1 MSYWINIT
9 VALISFALA
18 AVIGIVLIP
27 FLKKIHFGQTILDI
41 GPAWHKSKQ
50 GTPIMGGFMFIISSV
65 AAVIAGYL
73 IYRSDSMIDLTD
85 KVSGNNAVRLLTCI
99 IFSLLFAGIGFL
111 DDYIKAVKKQ
121 NLGLNPKQKMIM
133 QFILSAALLAML
145 YALGD
150 KSTEIDFIFFKIDF
164 GILYYPVM
172 ILFIIYV
179 SNAVNLTDG
188 VDGLCG
194 SVTFI
199 TMLALAAVCG
209 ILKSYEISIYATA
222 IAGGCLGFLI
232 WNLHPAKCF
241 MGDTG
246 SMYLGGAFIAIGL
259 TTHKHLMII
268 IVGLVYILEALSV
281 VIQVT
286 YFKIT
291 AKRHYKKTGEKGK
304 GKRIFKMSP
313 IHHHFE
319 MCGFSEYKL
328 ERSNCCGRRYES
340 GKKKSK
346 AQNTSSVFKRRYGL
360 IFFSDN
366 NDASCYW
373 NYNDVLSQLCVGVK

>member
-1 MSYWINIT
+1 MSYWIT
-9 VALISFALA
+9 AAVALLSFALA
-18 AVIGIVLIP
+18 AIIGIVLIP
-27 FLKKIHFGQTILDI
+27 FLKKIHFGQTILEI

-65 AAVIAGYL
+65 VATIVGYL
-73 IYRSDSMIDLTD
+73 LFKSDSMIDLTE
-85 KVSGNNAVRLLTCI
+85 KTTGNNAIRLLSCI
-99 IFSLLFAGIGFL
+99 IFSVLFSGIGFL

-121 NLGLNPKQKMIM
+121 NLGLNPKQKMVM
-133 QFILSAALLAML
+133 QFVLAAGFLAML

-150 KSTEIDFIFFKIDF
+150 KSTKIDFIFFDIDF
-164 GILYYPVM
+164 GIFYYPIM

-199 TMLALAAVCG
+199 TMLAMSSICG
-209 ILKSYEISIYATA
+209 ILKSYEISIYASA
-222 IAGGCLGFLI
+222 VAGGCLGFLI

-246 SMYLGGAFIAIGL
+246 SMYLGGAFVAVGL
-259 TTHKHLMII
+259 TTHQHLMIVV
-268 IVGLVYILEALSV
+268 VGLVYILEALSV
-281 VIQVT
+281 VIQVS
-286 YFKIT
+286 YFKFT
-291 AKRHYKKTGEKGK
+291 ARQHYKKTGEKGK

-319 MCGFSEYKL
+319 MCGFSEYKIVITFSL
-328 ERSNCCGRRYES
+328 
-340 GKKKSK
+340 
-346 AQNTSSVFKRRYGL
+346 AAIVFSVLG
-360 IFFSDN
+360 
-366 NDASCYW
+366 
-373 NYNDVLSQLCVGVK
+373 VLSVM

>member
-1 MSYWINIT
+1 MAYWITIAT
-9 VALISFALA
+9 ALISFVLA
-18 AVIGIVLIP
+18 GGIGIVLIP
-27 FLKKIHFGQTILDI
+27 FLKRIHFGQTILEI

-50 GTPIMGGFMFIISSV
+50 GTPIMGGFMFIISSII
-65 AAVIAGYL
+65 AAVIGYL
-73 IYRSDSMIDLTD
+73 MFKSDRIDLTE
-85 KVSGNNAVRLLTCI
+85 KTAGNNAVRLLACML
-99 IFSLLFAGIGFL
+99 FSALFAGIGFI

-133 QFILSAALLAML
+133 QFLLSAGFLAVL
-145 YALGD
+145 YILGD
-150 KSTEIDFIFFKIDF
+150 KSTEIDLIFFDIDF

-194 SVTFI
+194 TVTFV
-199 TMLALAAVCG
+199 TMLAMTAVCA
-209 ILKSYEISIYATA
+209 LLDLYEISIYATA
-222 IAGGCLGFLI
+222 VAGGCMGFLI

-246 SMYLGGAFIAIGL
+246 SMYLGGAFVAIGL
-259 TTHKHLMII
+259 TTHKHLMIVV
-268 IVGLVYILEALSV
+268 VGLVYILEALSV

-291 AKRHYKKTGEKGK
+291 ARQHFKKTGEKGK

-319 MCGFSEYKL
+319 LSGFSEYKIVITFSL
-328 ERSNCCGRRYES
+328 
-340 GKKKSK
+340 
-346 AQNTSSVFKRRYGL
+346 AAIVFSVLG
-360 IFFSDN
+360 
-366 NDASCYW
+366 
-373 NYNDVLSQLCVGVK
+373 VLSV